1 MNART
6 ASRIVFRI
14 VYSSSYTLL
23 FFAALV
29 AFAVTPGDH
38 IYQTVS
44 NGRYGNIFV
53 VSITLVVTAII
64 ALFIYAGRLYTNRTT
79 LATIPRPYIPIEEGE
94 IGKKVRKM
102 IIENRQ
108 RSALIAWESRPRV
121 ITPQAYAQDA
131 PQDEGDTRHPLRRK
145 LAPRRKNDQ
154 VYSVMSISAESP
166 PWGNILHPGW
176 SSPATEELPDLHFE
190 TVLAE
195 LSSLIEAKAV
205 SLAPP
210 DPAFG
215 FVSSA
220 QDEFQAP
227 PDPEVVA
234 VLQRPP
240 TLGMRDYVEYLQT
253 FGVIDPPELVALF
266 LSKYEH
272 ARFSTFA
279 ITEAEFRDLLDTFSK
294 LLAGM
299 NSLDLALL
307 QKESDKNSS
316 QATPSISSQGSVIIH
331 GENQNLHSPSVA
343 SLQSARSAVRH
354 EVA

>member
-6 ASRIVFRI
+6 ASRILFRI

-23 FFAALV
+23 FFIALL

-44 NGRYGNIFV
+44 NGKYGNIFV

-79 LATIPRPYIPIEEGE
+79 LATIPKPYIPIEDGE
-94 IGKKVRKM
+94 IGRKVRKM
-102 IIENRQ
+102 IIRNRQ

-121 ITPQAYAQDA
+121 ITPHAYAQDA
-131 PQDEGDTRHPLRRK
+131 PRDEEDTRHPLRRK
-145 LAPRRKNDQ
+145 LAPRRKSDQ
-154 VYSVMSISAESP
+154 LYSVLAISAESP
-166 PWGNILHPGW
+166 PWGNISHPGW
-176 SSPATEELPDLHFE
+176 SSPSTKDLPNLQFE

-210 DPAFG
+210 DPAFR
-215 FVSSA
+215 FMSPA
-220 QDEFQAP
+220 QDEFQVP
-227 PDPEVVA
+227 PDPQVVA
-234 VLQRPP
+234 VLQRPS

-253 FGVIDPPELVALF
+253 LGIIDPPELVTAF
-266 LSKYEH
+266 LSRYEH

-279 ITEAEFRDLLDTFSK
+279 IMEAEFRDLLDTFSK

-299 NSLDLALL
+299 KSLDLQLL
-307 QKESDKNSS
+307 REGSTRSGTQT
-316 QATPSISSQGSVIIH
+316 TPSISSQGSVIIH
-331 GENQNLHSPSVA
+331 GENQSLHTASVA
-343 SLQSARSAVRH
+343 SLQSTQSVVRH
-354 EVA
+354 EIT